1 MATIDEVP
9 IPDTLDAPSGPDFIA
24 AIELGST
31 VEAIDYGTP
40 DGAYEP
46 AEELPTYQDRFLVH
60 RLLVARES
68 GTIVGKAFTRIHSDD
83 DNDEAWL
90 QAQVLPEWRGRGIG
104 RALADAAESLAR
116 EQGARKLLSFMA
128 SADFAGERLIP
139 PTGIGSI
146 PADSRDVRFL
156 LTRGYRLEQ
165 VERMSR
171 LPLPIPDLD
180 TRLAGALVASG
191 REYALR
197 SWVGGVPERW
207 LDDIAI
213 LSTRMSTDAPT
224 AGLDEDEDVW
234 TADRVRERDARE
246 AEGPRTRVVTAV
258 EHVPSGHLVGFT
270 VLSVPRQRHRAAD
283 QYATLVLREHR
294 GHRLGMLI
302 KLANLAKLE
311 EAFPGHPSVMTF
323 NAEENRHMLDV
334 NEALGFAPVA
344 SEGSWRKDVP

>member
-1 MATIDEVP
+1 MPTIDEVP
-9 IPDTLDAPSGPDFIA
+9 IPETLDAPSGPDFA
-24 AIELGST
+24 AAVELGSI

-46 AEELPTYQDRFLVH
+46 AEELTIYRDHVLVH
-60 RLLVARES
+60 RLLAARE
-68 GTIVGKAFTRIHSDD
+68 GGRIVGKAFTRIHND

-90 QAQVLPEWRGRGIG
+90 HVQVLPEYRGRGIG

-116 EQGARKLLSFMA
+116 AQGARKLLSFMA
-128 SADFAGERLIP
+128 SADLTGERLVP

-156 LTRGYRLEQ
+156 IARGYHLEQ

-191 REYALR
+191 RDYALR

-207 LDDIAI
+207 LDDIAL

-224 AGLDEDEDVW
+224 AGLEEDEDIW
-234 TADRVRERDARE
+234 TADRVRARDERE
-246 AEGPRTRVVTAV
+246 ANGPRTRVVTAV

-294 GHRLGMLI
+294 GHRLGMLL

-311 EAFPGHPSVMTF
+311 EVFPGHPSVMTF

-334 NEALGFAPVA
+334 NEALGFTPVA